1 LANHGFRHLLTLP
14 GRQSLG
20 FKLEILDLMFFEAS
34 DDFLKVQLNCSPVD
48 EIINLEELILLVLH
62 DCIIVNCHK
71 EGISLYLAFAMIT
84 ICIVRLALIFGVRS

>member
-1 LANHGFRHLLTLP
+1 
-14 GRQSLG
+14 
-20 FKLEILDLMFFEAS
+20 MFFEAS